1 MEIIGFIILGLV
13 SGALGGLL
21 GIGGAIIIIP
31 VLVYFF
37 GFDQKTAQGTT
48 LLLMLPP
55 IGLLAA
61 LEYYKAGHANI
72 KAGIFIALFFIIG
85 SWISSKFA
93 LKLNSDIIR
102 KIFAGS
108 LMLISIRMFFK

>member
-1 MEIIGFIILGLV
+1 MDIVGFILLGAV
-13 SGALGGLL
+13 SGALSGLL

-31 VLVYFF
+31 VLVYLF

-61 LEYYKAGHANI
+61 MEYYKAGYANI
-72 KAGIFIALFFIIG
+72 KAGIIIALFFIVG
-85 SWISSKFA
+85 SWLSSKFA
-93 LKLNSDIIR
+93 VKLNPDLVR